1 MLIGF
6 GVLTMWAIK
15 TWRKYLCHRVWCVCL
30 LVDRRWQHLVR
41 RTAVRDQPLIL
52 LATACL
58 SSPDHVPRISHS
70 PILTRR
76 TMRHQASNIPH
87 QPFLHAT
94 RPPPSHFTTEFR
106 NVGALSPLH
115 KNVFM
120 MVIHLRGNRDI
131 WLADVWCRFVLKM
144 LIEKH
149 CKWKL
154 RFVDSQITCEYKMK
168 PGRFVYV
175 LQGLRAALG
184 RPIPPTLFYF
194 IILIAH
200 LTFPDRVHA
209 IPCINVF
216 RRWCEMVVHCICSLH

>member
-94 RPPPSHFTTEFR
+94 RPPPPPTSLLNLEMWE
-106 NVGALSPLH
+106 LCPPC
-115 KNVFM
+115 
-120 MVIHLRGNRDI
+120 I
-131 WLADVWCRFVLKM
+131 KM
-144 LIEKH
+144 CL
-149 CKWKL
+149 WWWY
-154 RFVDSQITCEYKMK
+154 TCEEIVTSDWLMF
-168 PGRFVYV
+168 GVV
-175 LQGLRAALG
+175 L
-184 RPIPPTLFYF
+184 FWK
-194 IILIAH
+194 
-200 LTFPDRVHA
+200 
-209 IPCINVF
+209 C
-216 RRWCEMVVHCICSLH
+216 